1 MNHGKFPHGKLAI
14 RILVVIVA
22 MLGVVDTAQAIC
34 FGHSTRYLTYA
45 GPINLTIP
53 TGTPDGTLVYTEAQV
68 IPRSEFDCTSEELW
82 GLELAPGRGRVPK
95 PNVEE
100 FPLGNTGLSFRI
112 KTKLGDGLAYIASLA
127 PLRWG
132 FYHLEGDVILEIY
145 KTGPLAPS
153 RVVGAGDLGLVRFG
167 PRRIVDLVLGRD
179 INVVAGSCETPD
191 VAVAMGDNYKLFD
204 FGGPGSTTREVP
216 FYLQLNNCPA
226 GITKINY
233 QLQALTP
240 VINATLGVVGLNR
253 TSSAA
258 GVGLQIKDANGLP
271 VPLNTMRTFSGYPTN
286 GTNFRVPLAANYY
299 RVGTEPLR
307 PGAAN
312 TEVTFIMSYL

>member
-34 FGHSTRYLTYA
+34 FGHSTRYVTYA

-145 KTGPLAPS
+145 KTGPLAPR
-153 RVVGAGDLGLVRFG
+153 RVVGAGDLGLVRYG

-216 FYLQLNNCPA
+216 FYLQLNNCPK

-240 VINATLGVVGLNR
+240 VINAALGVVGLNR

-258 GVGLQIKDANGLP
+258 GIGLQIKDANGIP

-286 GTNFRVPLAANYY
+286 GTNFLIPLAANYY
-299 RVGTEPLR
+299 RVGTQSLR

>member
-1 MNHGKFPHGKLAI
+1 MNHGKFPHGTLAI
-14 RILVVIVA
+14 RILVVIATMFGA
-22 MLGVVDTAQAIC
+22 MDTAQAIC
-34 FGHSTRYLTYA
+34 FGQSTRYVTYG

-53 TGTPDGTLVYTEAQV
+53 TGAPNGTLVYTETQV

-100 FPLGNTGLSFRI
+100 FPLGDTGLSFRI

-132 FYHLEGDVILEIY
+132 FYHLEGDMILEIY

-153 RVVGAGDLGLVRFG
+153 RVVGAGDLGLVRYG
-167 PRRIVDLVLGRD
+167 SRRIVDIVLGRE
-179 INVVAGSCETPD
+179 INVVASSCETPD

-240 VINATLGVVGLNR
+240 VVNAALGVVGLNR

-258 GVGLQIKDANGLP
+258 GIGLQIKDANGLP

-299 RVGTEPLR
+299 RLGTELLR

>member
-14 RILVVIVA
+14 RILVVIAA
-22 MLGVVDTAQAIC
+22 MFGVMDATQAIC
-34 FGHSTRYLTYA
+34 TGHSTRYVAYA

-53 TGTPDGTLVYTEAQV
+53 SGTPDGTLVYTEAQA
-68 IPRSEFDCTSEELW
+68 IPRSDFECTSHELW
-82 GLELAPGRGRVPK
+82 GLELAPGWGPTPTSK
-95 PNVEE
+95 TEE
-100 FPLGNTGLSFRI
+100 FPLGNSGLSFRI
-112 KTKLGDGLAYIASLA
+112 KTKLGNGVGYIASLA
-127 PLRWG
+127 PLKAG
-132 FYHLEGDVILEIY
+132 GYKLEGDLILEIY
-145 KTGPLAPS
+145 KTGPLVPR
-153 RVVGAGDLGLVRFG
+153 RVVALGDLGLVRYG

-216 FYLQLNNCPA
+216 FYLHLNNCPQ

-240 VINATLGVVGLNR
+240 VINAALGVVGLNR

-258 GVGLQIKDANGLP
+258 GVGLQIKDANGMP

-286 GTNFRVPLAANYY
+286 GTNFRIPLAANYY
-299 RVGTEPLR
+299 RVGTELLR